1 MKTMKIKMMKKLKS
15 TKKLKFIAITL
26 KNLEKLL
33 IVFAI

>member
-15 TKKLKFIAITL
+15 TKKLKFITITL